1 MPLIIFMRMKK
12 HFRAG
17 SPLLGIRFVISGSG
31 NMGTG
36 VLIAGGFAP
45 ADPLNPAAAAHR
57 QAFMEKFKL
66 LLTNQG
72 NCHMIIINQENL

>member
-1 MPLIIFMRMKK
+1 
-12 HFRAG
+12 
-17 SPLLGIRFVISGSG
+17 
-31 NMGTG
+31 MGTG